1 VTVNGACMQPWF
13 GVGWSMSAI
22 ASKYPGSMVHMR
34 DAPNAPPPASHAH
47 AGIPDWG
54 LGDDAGREFVMR
66 RLSPNTCPL
75 ATVEVLRTIVSLR
88 HQKWEVAVK
97 SPHCAHAD
105 VARFICSWV
114 PRSAPTAVPPR

>member
-1 VTVNGACMQPWF
+1 
-13 GVGWSMSAI
+13 
-22 ASKYPGSMVHMR
+22 MVHMR
-34 DAPNAPPPASHAH
+34 DAPNAPHPRANAH

-66 RLSPNTCPL
+66 RLSPCNTCPL
-75 ATVEVLRTIVSLR
+75 EPLKCSQSYLSTLR
-88 HQKWEVAVK
+88 HQWEVAVK

>member
-1 VTVNGACMQPWF
+1 
-13 GVGWSMSAI
+13 
-22 ASKYPGSMVHMR
+22 MR
-34 DAPNAPPPASHAH
+34 DAPNPQCTPPASHAH

-75 ATVEVLRTIVSLR
+75 EPLNLKCSQSYLSAINGKR
-88 HQKWEVAVK
+88 AVK